1 MVVGQVEF
9 VEQASA
15 GVVPEFALALCVP
28 ELGFVGESLLGVVVD
43 GFGFV
48 GHGFVWVL
56 GVAVV

>member
-1 MVVGQVEF
+1 
-9 VEQASA
+9 
-15 GVVPEFALALCVP
+15 LCVP
-28 ELGFVGESLLGVVVD
+28 ELGFLGESLLGVVVD